1 MYSKHD
7 DGHDYKSS
15 VFCGGT
21 LISDRWV
28 LTAAHCL
35 KPKNHDEAEEI
46 GVLLGAHDLN
56 DDNERGVEYVR
67 VKKIIIHPHYNP
79 KNIRNDFALLK
90 LSGHLPFS
98 SPSGILP
105 PVSSSTLF
113 FFYKNQ

>member
-35 KPKNHDEAEEI
+35 KPKNHDDPEEI
-46 GVLLGAHDLN
+46 EVLLGAHNISDA
-56 DDNERGVEYVR
+56 NEAISR
-67 VKKIIIHPHYNP
+67 VDPNQTHQVQ
-79 KNIRNDFALLK
+79 
-90 LSGHLPFS
+90 S
-98 SPSGILP
+98 
-105 PVSSSTLF
+105 
-113 FFYKNQ
+113 YKATAIFRTH